1 MKDFFQIVQWWTR
14 LCCFLVQLI
23 SKVPF
28 LKNLANSRLCSVL
41 RGCRIATSWSN
52 LVQGPHKRE
61 KSKQKLFGSA
71 NLKSCFFEQIL
82 SNYPFCSVRGCRTA
96 TSWSNLVPGPHEREK
111 SIEQKLFGSGWCK
124 VAAYVIQQQLN
135 QKGFLEVPSW
145 LSQFSVIQSY
155 FLTRRGS
162 NTCSFLF
169 ILKCIHF

>member
-28 LKNLANSRLCSVL
+28 LKNLANYPLCSVL

-82 SNYPFCSVRGCRTA
+82 SNYPFCSVRGYRTA
-96 TSWSNLVPGPHEREK
+96 SSWSNLVPGPHEREK
-111 SIEQKLFGSGWCK
+111 TIEYKLFGSAYLKSFFFEQYWQIIYSALC
-124 VAAYVIQQQLN
+124 VAAELPPV
-135 QKGFLEVPSW
+135 G
-145 LSQFSVIQSY
+145 
-155 FLTRRGS
+155 LTWCRDLMRGRKAQ
-162 NTCSFLF
+162 NISFLVLL
-169 ILKCIHF
+169 I